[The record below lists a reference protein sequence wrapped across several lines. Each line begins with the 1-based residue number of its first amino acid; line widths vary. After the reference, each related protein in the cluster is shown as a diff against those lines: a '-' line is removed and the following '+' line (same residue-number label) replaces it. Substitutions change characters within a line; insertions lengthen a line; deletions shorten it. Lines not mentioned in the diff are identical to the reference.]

1 VEIFV
6 KITPTLSGYLAK
18 RYIMNMLFVLGLLLA
33 IVYLFESVELIRRAA
48 KRDDTPLFL
57 VLQMSLLKLPQ
68 QGQMLLPFAILYSA
82 MFTFWQ
88 LTRRY
93 ELVVVRAAGFS
104 FWQFLAP
111 IIGVAIV
118 AGLLHMTVINPVSS
132 LLIAKFQRLERTV
145 IERKESQI
153 ALFKDGLW
161 LRQDTDEGYV
171 ILQAPKIQQATW
183 SMKNP
188 MALFFTKEDQYLRRI
203 DAASA
208 VLEQEQWI
216 FRDVIVQK
224 PEGPAHQDEYV
235 LPTSLTRAD
244 VENSFSLPSS
254 MSFWRLPAHIQ
265 TLEETGFDPSRLQVY
280 YQNLLSQPL
289 MFVAMVLLAACVAMR
304 PPRMYGTLGLIVIGV
319 FIGFV
324 VFFMSSFLQ
333 AMGSS
338 RQIPVVMAAW
348 APALISFLLGLG
360 VMINFEDG

>member
-1 VEIFV
+1 M
-6 KITPTLSGYLAK
+6 KLSPTLSGYLAK
-18 RYIMNMLFVLGLLLA
+18 RYLINMLYMLLVLLA
-33 IVYLFESVELIRRAA
+33 VVYLFESVELLRRAS
-48 KRDDTPLFL
+48 KKSDISVLL
-57 VLQMSLLKLPQ
+57 VLQMGLFKLPQ
-68 QGQMLLPFAILYSA
+68 EGQVLLPFAILYSA

-93 ELVVVRAAGFS
+93 ELIVVRAAGFS

-111 IIGVAIV
+111 IIGVAIC
-118 AGLLHMTVINPVSS
+118 AGILHMMVINPVSS
-132 LLIAKFQRLERTV
+132 VLIAKFQRMERAI
-145 IERKESQI
+145 IEQKESQI
-153 ALFKDGLW
+153 ALFRDGLW
-161 LRQDTDEGYV
+161 LRQDTREGYV
-171 ILQAPKIQQATW
+171 ILQAPKITQATW

-188 MALFFTKEDQYLRRI
+188 MALFFTKDDQYLRRI

-208 VLEQEQWI
+208 KLEQNEWV
-216 FRDVIVQK
+216 FEDVTIQK
-224 PEGPAHQDEYV
+224 ADGAVHEDRFV

-244 VENSFSLPSS
+244 VENSFSFASS

-265 TLEETGFDPSRLQVY
+265 TLEETGFDPSRLKVY

-289 MFVAMVLLAACVAMR
+289 MFAAMVLLAACVAMR
-304 PPRMYGTLGLIVIGV
+304 PPRLYGTLGLVIIGV

-338 RQIPVVMAAW
+338 RQIPVLLAAW

-360 VMINFEDG
+360 VMINLEDG

>member
-1 VEIFV
+1 M
-6 KITPTLSGYLAK
+6 KISPTLSSYLAK
-18 RYIMNMLFVLGLLLA
+18 RYVVNMMYMLLLLLA
-33 IVYLFESVELIRRAA
+33 IVYLFESVELIRRAS
-48 KRDDTPLFL
+48 KKDDVPLML
-57 VLQMSLLKLPQ
+57 ILQMGLLKLPQ

-111 IIGVAIV
+111 IVGVAV
-118 AGLLHMTVINPVSS
+118 CAGLLHMMVINPVSS
-132 LLIAKFQRLERTV
+132 LLITKFQRMERAV
-145 IERKESQI
+145 IEQKESQI

-161 LRQDTDEGYV
+161 LRQDTEEGYV
-171 ILQAPKIQQATW
+171 ILQAPKIQQSTW

-188 MALFFTKEDQYLRRI
+188 MALFFTRDDQYLRRI
-203 DAASA
+203 DATSAS
-208 VLEQEQWI
+208 LDHDEWI
-216 FRDVIVQK
+216 FQDVTIQK
-224 PEGPAHQDEYV
+224 ADGAVHEDRYV
-235 LPTSLTRAD
+235 LPTTLTRAD

-254 MSFWRLPAHIQ
+254 MSFWRLPSHIQ
-265 TLEETGFDPSRLQVY
+265 TLEETGFDPSRLRVY
-280 YQNLLSQPL
+280 YQSLLAQPL
-289 MFVAMVLLAACVAMR
+289 MFAAMVLLAACVAMR
-304 PPRMYGTLGLIVIGV
+304 PPRLYGTLGLIFAGV

-338 RQIPVVMAAW
+338 RQIPVPMAAW

-360 VMINFEDG
+360 VMINLEDG